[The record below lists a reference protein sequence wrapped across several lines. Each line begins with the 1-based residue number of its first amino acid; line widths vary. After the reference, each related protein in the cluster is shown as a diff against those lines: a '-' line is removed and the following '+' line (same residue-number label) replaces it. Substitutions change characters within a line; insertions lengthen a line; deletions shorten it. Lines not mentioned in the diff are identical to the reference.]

1 MSRLVSII
9 RRTLLDGVFKDAS
22 AVRSLE
28 AVVNYCIN
36 AIPEALQYETPAD
49 GGTITVQSIRA
60 GEWYNIWLVMHAPA
74 GHVTGLTIVF
84 PVGAG
89 INAPLTG
96 QELTIT
102 AEHNITGLTL
112 NANGAIIV
120 NGVTSISAGT
130 SVKFKFLGGK
140 WYRIY

>member
-9 RRTLLDGVFKDAS
+9 RRTILDGVFKDAS
-22 AVRSLE
+22 AVRSVE

-36 AIPEALQYETPAD
+36 AIPEAVQYETPAD
-49 GGTITVQSIRA
+49 GGTISVQAIRA
-60 GEWYNIWLVMHAPA
+60 GEWYNIWLVIHAPA

-84 PVGAG
+84 PIGDG
-89 INAPLTG
+89 INAPLEG

-102 AEHNITGLTL
+102 SEHNITGLTL
-112 NANGAIIV
+112 NGNNATII
-120 NGVTSISAGT
+120 NTVTSISAGS